1 MLKALKLS
9 SGPLSSI
16 LVTYLLYQETGDY
29 QMARMGGIA
38 VWMATWWIL
47 ESVSLYLTALLPL
60 VLFPFTG
67 IMSMQ
72 ETAPLYTHEI
82 IFLFLGGFLLA
93 FSVERW
99 NLHRRMAWGI
109 LKFTGE
115 SALGVLTGVM
125 LTAWFLSMWMS
136 NIATL
141 LMLIPAVKGLG
152 ETGLKD
158 ADDTRNWKFNTAL
171 LLGLAYACSLGGIAT
186 LVGTAPNMIFL
197 AFYEKHFPESNPVT
211 FLSWMKTALPISA
224 LMLMT
229 CIGILNAMF
238 LKPGLQLSKT
248 GLLEFEVFKDS
259 KPMSRDEKWVGGIFV
274 ATILL
279 WCFREDIDLGR
290 VYIPGWSRLLPWPEM
305 IKDST
310 VAMLMAFVLLML
322 PDQKGST
329 LLTWK
334 EVQSIPLGI
343 LFLFGG
349 GFALA
354 EGIQST
360 GLSDWLGSHLHNLKV
375 FSPFMIIV
383 LLSVFMTFFTEL
395 TSNTAATYIILPI
408 VLSLVQSLNM
418 PPLQLLL
425 PVVLSASMAFMLPI
439 ATPPNTVIFA
449 TEKIRMRDMIVAG
462 LWMNLAG
469 VIIISG
475 LVWLIH

>member
-1 MLKALKLS
+1 
-9 SGPLSSI
+9 
-16 LVTYLLYQETGDY
+16 
-29 QMARMGGIA
+29 MARMGGIA

-99 NLHRRMAWGI
+99 NLHRRMAWAI

-211 FLSWMKTALPISA
+211 
-224 LMLMT
+224 
-229 CIGILNAMF
+229 
-238 LKPGLQLSKT
+238 
-248 GLLEFEVFKDS
+248 
-259 KPMSRDEKWVGGIFV
+259 
-274 ATILL
+274 
-279 WCFREDIDLGR
+279 
-290 VYIPGWSRLLPWPEM
+290 
-305 IKDST
+305 
-310 VAMLMAFVLLML
+310 
-322 PDQKGST
+322 
-329 LLTWK
+329 
-334 EVQSIPLGI
+334 
-343 LFLFGG
+343 
-349 GFALA
+349 
-354 EGIQST
+354 
-360 GLSDWLGSHLHNLKV
+360 
-375 FSPFMIIV
+375 
-383 LLSVFMTFFTEL
+383 
-395 TSNTAATYIILPI
+395 
-408 VLSLVQSLNM
+408 
-418 PPLQLLL
+418 
-425 PVVLSASMAFMLPI
+425 
-439 ATPPNTVIFA
+439 
-449 TEKIRMRDMIVAG
+449 
-462 LWMNLAG
+462 
-469 VIIISG
+469 
-475 LVWLIH
+475 